1 MRRSGI
7 TITFILVCIA
17 ILIASYGIGLGIR
30 GYRFRDAANQK
41 STPDE
46 AKKQI
51 TQAQTPPQ
59 RRTTPPRGSDQ
70 TDRPEQ
76 RFPTRER
83 AGDGTRD
90 REMGRRE
97 PFENMSEEE
106 ISQRRER
113 FGRRGRGGMG
123 FENLSDEEI
132 AAMEERR
139 RQRMERF
146 QNMTEEERAQFRR
159 ERDDR
164 RQEDNEIDETSN
176 DFGPGDNDIE

>member
-1 MRRSGI
+1 MRRSGT
-7 TITFILVCIA
+7 TITFILACIA
-17 ILIASYGIGLGIR
+17 ILLASYGIGLGIR
-30 GYRFRDAANQK
+30 GYRFRNAANQK

-46 AKKQI
+46 EKKQT

-59 RRTTPPRGSDQ
+59 RRAMPTRGSDR

-76 RFPTRER
+76 RFPTGER
-83 AGDGTRD
+83 PGDGTRD

-97 PFENMSEEE
+97 PFENLSEEE

-113 FGRRGRGGMG
+113 FGRRGRGGME
-123 FENLSDEEI
+123 FENLSEEER

-159 ERDDR
+159 ERDGR
-164 RQEDNEIDETSN
+164 IQEDNGIDETS
-176 DFGPGDNDIE
+176 DADPEDNDIE

>member
-1 MRRSGI
+1 MRWPGT

-17 ILIASYGIGLGIR
+17 LLLASYGIGLGIR
-30 GYRFRDAANQK
+30 GYRFRNAANQK
-41 STPDE
+41 STPGE
-46 AKKQI
+46 TKKQT

-59 RRTTPPRGSDQ
+59 RRAMPPVAPNEISG
-70 TDRPEQ
+70 PEQ
-76 RFPTRER
+76 RFSGRER
-83 AGDGTRD
+83 PGDRTQD
-90 REMGRRE
+90 RGMGRRE

-106 ISQRRER
+106 MSQMRER

-123 FENLSDEEI
+123 FENLSEEER

-164 RQEDNEIDETSN
+164 SQEDNGTGETS
-176 DFGPGDNDIE
+176 DDASPEDNDIE